1 MWLAIHACI
10 SISFLSC
17 WHWKGSKMA
26 MRWIALML
34 LLSAAPALAQL
45 KEDPE
50 NAEPVLPDPPAV
62 VQNAI
67 PVSVVNAGQAAVIP
81 AAGHAAD
88 DKACSDT
95 NPCATPTPES
105 R

>member
-1 MWLAIHACI
+1 
-10 SISFLSC
+10 
-17 WHWKGSKMA
+17 
-26 MRWIALML
+26 MRYLALML
-34 LLSAAPALAQL
+34 LLSAAPALAQT
-45 KEDPE
+45 KEDKE
-50 NAEPVLPDPPAV
+50 NTEPVLPDPPAQ

-67 PVSVVNAGQAAVIP
+67 PASVVNAGQAAVTP

-95 NPCATPTPES
+95 NPCATPTPAS